1 MNVLLHFMNVSADS
15 TKREHIIALRQLT
28 IRSVGEKSWFI
39 YVQQILWKYN
49 LCSAH
54 MILSNPP
61 GKEEWKRTVKKAI
74 HGHWETKMWEEAQ
87 TKKSLKWLSREC
99 FKVGNPLPIWSE
111 ATSSTQ
117 EARKAL
123 PKVWLLTG
131 TYYLQSKVHKWKGR
145 DGDTTCKLCQ
155 QAPED
160 ETHFLLE
167 CESTQHVRQ
176 PYLDD
181 LKNTL
186 GQYQH
191 EIFNDKKLLT
201 LCVLNSI
208 HPEIPQNVSK
218 CLRTSYLEYITRN
231 WIYAL
236 HI

>member
-1 MNVLLHFMNVSADS
+1 MDTGRLKCG
-15 TKREHIIALRQLT
+15 KRHRQ
-28 IRSVGEKSWFI
+28 R
-39 YVQQILWKYN
+39 N
-49 LCSAH
+49 P
-54 MILSNPP
+54 SN
-61 GKEEWKRTVKKAI
+61 G
-74 HGHWETKMWEEAQ
+74 
-87 TKKSLKWLSREC
+87 
-99 FKVGNPLPIWSE
+99 FKVGNPLPIWNE

-218 CLRTSYLEYITRN
+218 YLRTIHYQNTLPETGYRPPHGLLR
-231 WIYAL
+231 A
-236 HI
+236 